1 MHQALRGMLLAATWW
16 AAFCTV
22 SNAEIIDRIAVTVD
36 ARVITQSELFRQIR
50 LIAFQNGEKPDYS
63 KEHKRE
69 IAGKLVQQILIRREI
84 EQSRYL
90 NIGTQNID
98 AELAALKKGR
108 YPTSEAYEKALA
120 EYNITD
126 GEVRLQLQWEMTLV
140 SFIDVRFGPEVQLKD
155 SEIQDYYNST
165 YLPDWAKHNTGM
177 PPSLDD
183 ARTEIESILTAQRT
197 EAALDRWLGQTRRQS
212 RIRFHAEVFQ

>member
-90 NIGTQNID
+90 NIGTPNID
-98 AELAALKKGR
+98 AELAALKKSR
-108 YPTSEAYEKALA
+108 YPTNEAYEKGLA

-126 GEVRLQLQWEMTLV
+126 GEVRLQLQWQMTLV
-140 SFIDVRFGPEVQLKD
+140 SFIDVRFSPEVQLKD
-155 SEIQDYYNST
+155 SEIEDYYNST
-165 YLPDWAKHNTGM
+165 YLPDWHKNNTGM

-183 ARTEIESILTAQRT
+183 ARAEIESILTAQRT
-197 EAALDRWLGQTRRQS
+197 ETALDRWLGQTRRQS

>member
-1 MHQALRGMLLAATWW
+1 MQRTLGGMLLATMWL
-16 AAFCTV
+16 AAGD
-22 SNAEIIDRIAVTVD
+22 AEIIDRIAVTVD
-36 ARVITQSELFRQIR
+36 ARVITQSELLRQIR
-50 LIAFQNGEKPDYS
+50 LVAFQNGEKPDYS

-69 IAGKLVQQILIRREI
+69 IAGKLVEQILIRREI

-90 NIGTQNID
+90 NIIGTPNVD
-98 AELAALKKGR
+98 AELATLKKTR
-108 YPTSEAYEKALA
+108 YPTDDAYEKALA

-126 GEVRLQLQWEMTLV
+126 EEVRLQLQWQITLV

-165 YLPDWAKHNTGM
+165 YLPDWRKNNTGV

-183 ARTEIESILTAQRT
+183 ARPEIESILTAQRT
-197 EAALDRWLGQTRRQS
+197 ETALDRWLGQARRQS
-212 RIRFHAEVFQ
+212 RVRFHAEVFQ